1 MWDSSIKTDHVIE
14 TWKPDLAAVDK
25 RGKCKITDFAVPR
38 DSRIEE
44 MEKEKIEK
52 YQDLKK
58 GLQKI

>member
-25 RGKCKITDFAVPR
+25 RGKCKIIDFAVPR

-52 YQDLKK
+52 LFFR
-58 GLQKI
+58 I